1 MSELTCIIIT
11 HNEALNIEDC
21 LKTLDFCKEV
31 IIVDSGSTDATVSIA
46 EAYGCKIVKT
56 PDWPGYGRQKQRAL
70 DLVTTQWALSIDADE
85 RVTPDLREEILYAIT
100 RNQHSGYLIK
110 RRTNFLGHWMR
121 GGGWYPDFVLRLV
134 RKDHARFDCAAVH
147 EKIIVSGP
155 VGRLN
160 SFFLHFSYRTLGDVF
175 TKQQRYALLSS
186 KKIRSIKGGKISI
199 LLSIARAAWTFF
211 RLFFLQRG
219 FIDGRYGLIAA
230 IFKSQEVFWK
240 YVAVEFEPAAD
251 TLK

>member
-11 HNEALNIEDC
+11 CNEELNIEDC

-31 IIVDSGSTDATVSIA
+31 IIVDNGSTDATVSIA
-46 EAYGCKIVKT
+46 KAYGCKVVKT

-85 RVTPDLREEILYAIT
+85 RVTPELRQEILHAIAH
-100 RNQHSGYLIK
+100 NQHAGYLIK
-110 RRTNFLGHWMR
+110 RKTNFLGHWMR

-134 RKDHARFDCAAVH
+134 RKDRSHFDCASVH
-147 EKIIVSGP
+147 EKIIVMGS

-160 SFFLHFSYRTLGDVF
+160 SFFLHFSYRTLGDVL
-175 TKQQRYALLSS
+175 TKQKRYALLSS
-186 KKIRSIKGGKISI
+186 EKIRLVKGDKISV
-199 LLSIARAAWTFF
+199 LSSTVRAAWTFF
-211 RLFFLQRG
+211 RLFFLQLG
-219 FIDGRYGLIAA
+219 FLDGRYGLIAA
-230 IFKSQEVFWK
+230 VFKSQEVFWK

-251 TLK
+251 VAK